1 MNLSMAHV
9 RLFLADVPRQGA
21 LAYCLLRDERVP
33 LAPKGALLAALALI
47 VSPFDLPN
55 WVPVLGELDMVA
67 LAVLAVKVFVEACPE
82 ELVAEHETALKAKN
96 SLLHQD
102 LRSGTRLAR
111 EGAGWIVDRWR
122 ARRSRSLRVVREE
135 EPA

>member
-1 MNLSMAHV
+1 MNLSMARV
-9 RLFLADVPRQGA
+9 RLFLGDVPRQGA

-47 VSPFDLPN
+47 VSPLDLPN

-82 ELVAEHETALKAKN
+82 ALVAEHEAALKAKN

-102 LRSGTRLAR
+102 LRSGTQLAR
-111 EGAGWIVDRWR
+111 EGARWIVDRWR
-122 ARRSRSLRVVREE
+122 ARRLRSLRVVREE